1 MILLVQLRTCR
12 RRRGV
17 GCHDD
22 SPDHQGEAADP
33 YEAHHDWFPPEPT
46 AGVLIGHS
54 IPAWGGRELFP
65 ALEEPQTRRSLVL
78 TSPGGKWEASWHR
91 LHCCLTGLEDRTS
104 PPPYP
109 GPSPELTSM
118 LSLSLSLSCLPTLPT
133 LTTVHCPVHF
143 LHMLCWP
150 RNILLDHNYIMAA
163 TSSSIECSDIFYWNI
178 DPKFP
183 LHVAKLI

>member
-1 MILLVQLRTCR
+1 MVQLRTCR

-65 ALEEPQTRRSLVL
+65 AFEEPQTRRSLVL

-91 LHCCLTGLEDRTS
+91 LHCCLTELEDRTS
-104 PPPYP
+104 PP
-109 GPSPELTSM
+109 LTQAPPQSWPACY
-118 LSLSLSLSCLPTLPT
+118 LSLSLSAVSPLSPLSPQYIVLSTSFIC
-133 LTTVHCPVHF
+133 CA
-143 LHMLCWP
+143 
-150 RNILLDHNYIMAA
+150 DHE
-163 TSSSIECSDIFYWNI
+163 TSY
-178 DPKFP
+178 
-183 LHVAKLI
+183 LIIII